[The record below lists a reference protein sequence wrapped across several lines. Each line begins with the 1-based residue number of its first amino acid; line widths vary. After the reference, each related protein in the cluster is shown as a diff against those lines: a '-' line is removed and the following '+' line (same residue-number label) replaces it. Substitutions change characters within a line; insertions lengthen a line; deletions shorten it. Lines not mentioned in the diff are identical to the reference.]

1 MKRDTQKETN
11 MRLGAHE
18 RKALCSHTHTKR
30 EEEQMVLIKAWA
42 ILALMASGVVGLYY
56 VVLSKMFEVLYRLV
70 NL

>member
-1 MKRDTQKETN
+1 
-11 MRLGAHE
+11 
-18 RKALCSHTHTKR
+18 
-30 EEEQMVLIKAWA
+30 MVLVKAWA